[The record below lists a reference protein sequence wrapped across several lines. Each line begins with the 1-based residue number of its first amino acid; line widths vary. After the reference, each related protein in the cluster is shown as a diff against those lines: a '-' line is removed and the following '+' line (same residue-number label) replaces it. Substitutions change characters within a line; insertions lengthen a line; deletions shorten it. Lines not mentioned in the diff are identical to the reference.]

1 MAAGARDLPEWALS
15 NGSPGRTVK
24 TPVRTFLIED
34 SPLIRQNLIGMLEE
48 LAPVQVVG
56 AAATESDAVRQLSAG
71 EPECELVIVDI
82 VLAQGT
88 GFGVLGE
95 PAVRRPGRQFVVL
108 SNYANSEVSRR
119 ALQLGAQRVFDKS
132 NDLEALVDY
141 CRQLAAPAA

>member
-1 MAAGARDLPEWALS
+1 MAARGHPLPESAQQ
-15 NGSPGRTVK
+15 GQPGRTVK

-48 LAPVQVVG
+48 LAPVRVVG
-56 AAATESDAVRQLSAG
+56 AAATERDAVRQLSAG

-88 GFGVLGE
+88 GFGVLSD

-108 SNYANSEVSRR
+108 SNYATSEVSRR

-132 NDLEALVDY
+132 NDIEALVDY
-141 CRQLAAPAA
+141 CRQIAAPAA